1 METHPRDYEGAH
13 LTVRYDVKR
22 CIHAERCIHGLPAVF
37 DATRR
42 PWIDPD
48 AASVEAVSEVV
59 MRCPTGAL
67 HVQRSGW
74 AEPIPPENTLHLE
87 ADGPLYLRGNLEVC
101 AEDGTVLLKDTRM
114 ALCRC
119 GASKNK
125 PLCDGSH
132 HEIDFRDAGLPGEG
146 GAVAVLDHDGL
157 RIVPTVNGPYH
168 VRGPVH
174 LYSARG
180 TRTHTFGE
188 AWLCRCGA
196 SRNKPFCDGSHRA
209 QGFTDP

>member
-1 METHPRDYEGAH
+1 MEQRPRDYEGAH

-37 DATRR
+37 EATRR

-48 AASVEAVSEVV
+48 AAPVEEVVEVV

-67 HVQRSGW
+67 HVQQEGW
-74 AEPIPPENTLHLE
+74 NEPFPLENTIHLE
-87 ADGPLYLRGNLEVC
+87 VDGPLYLRGNLNLHT
-101 AEDGTVLLKDTRM
+101 EDGTLLLHDTRM

-132 HEIDFRDAGLPGEG
+132 HEIDFRDAGLPGTGG
-146 GAVAVLDHDGL
+146 GAAAHRTDL
-157 RIVPTVNGPYH
+157 RIVPTANGPYH
-168 VRGPVH
+168 VQGLVH
-174 LYSARG
+174 LYSAEG

-196 SRNKPFCDGSHRA
+196 SQNKPFCDGSHRT
-209 QGFTDP
+209 QGFTAA